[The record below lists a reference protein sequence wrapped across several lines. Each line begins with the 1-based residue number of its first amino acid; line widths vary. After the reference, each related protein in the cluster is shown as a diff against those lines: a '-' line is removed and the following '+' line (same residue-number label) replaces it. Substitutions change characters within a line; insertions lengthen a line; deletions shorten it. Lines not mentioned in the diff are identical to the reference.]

1 MGTKR
6 YAPWPLAEESSVT
19 EPQFKVAKISE
30 TQRKGHAQAV
40 EEEYIP
46 QPKESS
52 SSETELDGEEP
63 CQDNQ

>member
-1 MGTKR
+1 MI
-6 YAPWPLAEESSVT
+6 
-19 EPQFKVAKISE
+19 EPQSKVAKISE
-30 TQRKGHAQAV
+30 AQRKGHAQAV

-63 CQDNQ
+63 RQDDQ

>member
-1 MGTKR
+1 MGAKR
-6 YAPWPLAEESSVT
+6 YAPRPVTEESNVI

-30 TQRKGHAQAV
+30 AQRKGHAQAV

-52 SSETELDGEEP
+52 SSETELDGDEP
-63 CQDNQ
+63 RQDNQ